1 MATSTV
7 TLYSDASTSASFA
20 LQGTTGMK
28 TTYINQASSLHL
40 PDSLTINH
48 RTKAAGANGS
58 DTHQVLKQLA
68 VQSSKGEVG
77 FVSENLQFSVSRNDG
92 ITDTIV
98 VAEVAK
104 FISYFI
110 GAPTSEQLTKLT
122 GVVTS
127 LIDGV
132 TP

>member
-7 TLYSDASTSASFA
+7 TLYTNDSTTANYA

-28 TTYINQASSLHL
+28 TTYINQDSSLHL

-48 RTKAAGANGS
+48 RTKAPGANGS

-68 VQSSKGEVG
+68 VQSTKGEVG
-77 FVSENLQFSVSRNDG
+77 FISENLQFSVSRNDG
-92 ITDTIV
+92 VKDAYV
-98 VAEVAK
+98 VAEMVK

-110 GAPTSEQLTKLT
+110 GAPSAAQVQKLT
-122 GVVTS
+122 GVVTA